1 MLTFPTLL
9 VRLVL
14 ALVLGGLVGLER
26 EQHAHTA
33 GLRTNA
39 LVALGSALFMIIS
52 LYGFTALLGQP
63 HVQVDPSRVASYVVA
78 GIGFLGGGAIAFQ
91 REQERVK
98 GLTTAAAIWIVAALG
113 LACGAGLVVEA
124 VTTTVLALLVLIAL
138 RWVERWLLP
147 GRPAPVY
154 RLRIEATSGTD
165 HLLEAVMEHCTRLGM
180 TVQHAQLSPDQRGAT
195 VEVVCLGATD
205 ATVAQALS
213 QLQTL
218 PGVQGV
224 QSDREELPRHRG
236 F

>member
-9 VRLVL
+9 FRLAL

-39 LVALGSALFMIIS
+39 LVALGSALFMLIS
-52 LYGFTALLGQP
+52 LYGFSAFLGLP

-91 REQERVK
+91 RDQERVK

-113 LACGAGLVVEA
+113 LACGAGMVVEA
-124 VTTTVLALLVLIAL
+124 VTATVLALLVLIAL
-138 RWVERWLLP
+138 RWVERRLLP
-147 GRPAPVY
+147 SAVAPVY
-154 RLRIEATSGTD
+154 RLRIEATAGTE
-165 HLLEAVMEHCTRLGM
+165 HVVEAVTERCTRLGM
-180 TVQHAQLSPDQRGAT
+180 TLQHLQLASDQRGVV
-195 VEVVCLGATD
+195 VEVVCPGATD

-213 QLQTL
+213 HLQLI
-218 PGVQGV
+218 PGVQRV
-224 QSDREELPRHRG
+224 QADREGLPRHRG
-236 F
+236 L

>member
-9 VRLVL
+9 FRLAL

-39 LVALGSALFMIIS
+39 LVALGSALFMLVS
-52 LYGFTALLGQP
+52 LYGFTAFLGLP

-124 VTTTVLALLVLIAL
+124 VTTTVLTLVVLIAL
-138 RWVERWLLP
+138 RWVERRLLP
-147 GRPAPVY
+147 STPAPVY

-165 HLLEAVMEHCTRLGM
+165 HLIEAVTERCTRLGM
-180 TVQHAQLSPDQRGAT
+180 TLQHMQLAPDQRGAV

-213 QLQTL
+213 QLQMV

-224 QSDREELPRHRG
+224 QADREGLARHRG